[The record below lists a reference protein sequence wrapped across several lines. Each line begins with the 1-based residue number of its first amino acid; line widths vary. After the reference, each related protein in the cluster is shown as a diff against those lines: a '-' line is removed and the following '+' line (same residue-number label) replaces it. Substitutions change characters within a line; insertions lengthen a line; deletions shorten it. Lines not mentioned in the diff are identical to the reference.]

1 MARHTVLCYPHYSR
15 SELLSFLRLDI
26 IPLYVTGFYGGS
38 VVKNL
43 LANAGDSGSTAGSGR
58 SPGEGN
64 GIPFQYSYLENPM
77 DRAWWATVRGI
88 AELDM
93 TVHMLHCILFIHS
106 SVSGYLGC
114 FHSLVIANNTAM
126 NMGVQTAFWVA
137 AFNSFGNIPRSEIAW
152 ILW

>member
-1 MARHTVLCYPHYSR
+1 M

-77 DRAWWATVRGI
+77 DRAWRATVHGV
-88 AELDM
+88 AESDM
-93 TVHMLHCILFIHS
+93 AAHMLHCILFIHS
-106 SVSGYLGC
+106 SVSGYLSC
-114 FHSLVIANNTAM
+114 FHPLVIANNTAM
-126 NMGVQTAFWVA
+126 NMGVH
-137 AFNSFGNIPRSEIAW
+137 IA
-152 ILW
+152 L